1 MRYLRKQIL
10 NRNTVTGQDSLYIN
24 IKGEAVVDQPY
35 TLLVPRGTTSE
46 RLPSGSTAVNGMIRY
61 NHQTGEFEGYQGGT
75 GDPDVPG
82 SGSWRSFRFK
92 EPGGIV
98 VQTLSEVGD
107 GSTIIFG
114 PLNPDPLSTVVA
126 QSGTTWDLTQAAK
139 NIIVLVENVVQIAGV
154 NYQLVQNPAGNYG
167 GNPGVDMPNGTYL
180 QFGSAVPANKPV
192 YILHNFDR

>member
-10 NRNTVTGQDSLYIN
+10 SRNTVTGQDSLYIDIN
-24 IKGEAVVDQPY
+24 GEAVIDQPY
-35 TLLVPRGTTSE
+35 SLLIPKGTTSD
-46 RLPSGSTAVNGMIRY
+46 RPASAIDGMLRY
-61 NHQTGEFEGYQGGT
+61 NTTTGEFEGRQAGQ
-75 GDPDVPG
+75 
-82 SGSWRSFRFK
+82 WRSLRYK

-114 PLNPDPLSTVVA
+114 PLNPDPFVSLVA

-139 NIIVLVENVVQIAGV
+139 NIIVLVENVIQIAGV

-167 GNPGVDMPNGTYL
+167 GNPGVDMPDGIYL
-180 QFGSAVPANKPV
+180 QFGSAVPANKPI

>member
-10 NRNTVTGQDSLYIN
+10 NRNTVTGQDSLYIDIN
-24 IKGEAVVDQPY
+24 GEAVIDQPY
-35 TLLVPRGTTSE
+35 SLLVPK
-46 RLPSGSTAVNGMIRY
+46 GSTADRPTSPVTGMIRF
-61 NHQTGEFEGYQGGT
+61 NTSTGEFEGYQ
-75 GDPDVPG
+75 
-82 SGSWRSFRFK
+82 SGNWRSLRYK
-92 EPGGIV
+92 EPGGIE

-114 PLNPDPLSTVVA
+114 PLNPNPLSTLVA

-167 GNPGVDMPNGTYL
+167 GNPGVDMPDGVYL
-180 QFGSAVPANKPV
+180 QFGSAVPANKPI